1 MEYKFTV
8 ANFDTEVLG
17 SNIPVLV
24 DLYADWCGPCKMMGP
39 VVAEMAEKFEGKI
52 KVGKLNVDN
61 DGAIAQKYGVASIP
75 TFLFFQ
81 DGKVVEKA
89 IGAMSSDDL
98 EALINQVLL

>member
-1 MEYKFTV
+1 MEYKFTES
-8 ANFDTEVLG
+8 NFKSEVLE
-17 SNIPVLV
+17 SEIPVLM

-61 DGAIAQKYGVASIP
+61 DGAIAQQYGVASIP
-75 TFLFFQ
+75 TFLFFK
-81 DGKVVEKA
+81 GGEVVEKA

-98 EALINQVLL
+98 EALIQQVIA